1 MPAVSTHPCPC
12 LVRHSRLRVLPPSGQ
27 RCTAVKLVAVVDS
40 VADQLVA
47 LVAAAVAKLR
57 VGRPED
63 DADITPVVSES
74 SANFIEGLVVDA
86 REKGGWEQRRWGL
99 GRGAGARQGH
109 GGEGSWA
116 LNPPC
121 KRDWCSVGHE
131 GHSWPS
137 SCREVTSI
145 SAWVAMSQEC
155 GRTGL

>member
-1 MPAVSTHPCPC
+1 MELNPTAPFAPAHIILSCTCSQNASLSLPCPPRAPSC
-12 LVRHSRLRVLPPSGQ
+12 SPPSGQ

-86 REKGGWEQRRWGL
+86 REKGGW
-99 GRGAGARQGH
+99 
-109 GGEGSWA
+109 
-116 LNPPC
+116 
-121 KRDWCSVGHE
+121 
-131 GHSWPS
+131 
-137 SCREVTSI
+137 
-145 SAWVAMSQEC
+145 
-155 GRTGL
+155 